1 MLHFESGN
9 VGQAVWGVKKMLLT
23 AKTAS
28 RIYRLKTARGCVKES
43 KNYKGETTHDESWT
57 DV

>member
-1 MLHFESGN
+1 MALPWLVIAHYNQKKASG
-9 VGQAVWGVKKMLLT
+9 Q
-23 AKTAS
+23 AKTAR

-43 KNYKGETTHDESWT
+43 KNYKGETTHDESGT

>member
-28 RIYRLKTARGCVKES
+28 RIYRLKTARGCVKENE
-43 KNYKGETTHDESWT
+43 KHTGETTHDELGT
-57 DV
+57 DA

>member
-1 MLHFESGN
+1 MRFTIASDFHYNQKKAG
-9 VGQAVWGVKKMLLT
+9 GQ

-43 KNYKGETTHDESWT
+43 EKYTGVMTHDESGT
-57 DV
+57 DI